1 MGENLKEKEIGKR
14 ISRRKD
20 GLYCARYAN
29 KRGKRQKRRSTGW
42 LRTYQDNW
50 NDWAD
55 RGAIDWEK
63 RALMSNRP
71 WSAGMTAAAGGSEYV
86 RFFRIVG
93 LRWRRE
99 EFDVLSQPWEAYEP
113 ANRA

>member
-1 MGENLKEKEIGKR
+1 
-14 ISRRKD
+14 
-20 GLYCARYAN
+20 
-29 KRGKRQKRRSTGW
+29 
-42 LRTYQDNW
+42 
-50 NDWAD
+50 
-55 RGAIDWEK
+55 
-63 RALMSNRP
+63 MSNRP
-71 WSAGMTAAAGGSEYV
+71 WSAGMTAAAGGSEHV